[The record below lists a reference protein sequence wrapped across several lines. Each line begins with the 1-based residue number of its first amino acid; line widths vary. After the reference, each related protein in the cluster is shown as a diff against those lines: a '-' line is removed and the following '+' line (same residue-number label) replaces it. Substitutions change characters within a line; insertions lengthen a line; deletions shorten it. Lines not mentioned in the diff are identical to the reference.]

1 MQSRHSVPVV
11 AIAGAF
17 LLALSWLAPAPAAAQ
32 DWEPARLADG
42 QPDIQ
47 GMWNNADANHTPLE
61 LPDELSGRDSFTQE
75 ELRNLA
81 KARYDATIK
90 ANETL
95 REGDPGFY
103 ALYWFDWFWQAP
115 VGGEWPALLTEPR
128 SGKMPAPTE
137 QASDNAAYVR
147 EHLHDTYR
155 NMEGGDRC
163 ISRGVLG
170 MMMPTAY
177 NNGTLILQA
186 PGYVVMHSEMIH
198 NARIVKIGGGPH
210 VAGDIQLWEGDPKGR
225 WEGDTLVVESTNFKH
240 TNNMRAPGGR
250 HLPQTASRRIVE
262 RFTPVGPDTLRYSI
276 TVDDPEVWTTPWTV
290 TFPWRRDNEYLQYE
304 YACHEGNYA
313 VPNSLSGAR
322 AEEREA
328 AAEQQSSR

>member
-1 MQSRHSVPVV
+1 MRIRYFVPAVALAGFAVV
-11 AIAGAF
+11 LLVSGA
-17 LLALSWLAPAPAAAQ
+17 APAAAQ

-61 LPDELSGRDSFTQE
+61 LPDELSGRESFTQE
-75 ELRNLA
+75 ELRELA
-81 KARYDATIK
+81 QARYDATIK

-103 ALYWFDWFWQAP
+103 ALYWFDWFWQQP
-115 VGGEWPALLTEPR
+115 EGGDWPALLTEPR
-128 SGKMPAPTE
+128 TGKMPALTE
-137 QASDNAAYVR
+137 QASDRRAYIR
-147 EHLHDTYR
+147 EHLHDTYA

-177 NNGTLILQA
+177 NNGTLILQT
-186 PGYVVMHSEMIH
+186 PGYVVLHSEMIH
-198 NARIVKIGGGPH
+198 NARIVPIGAGPH
-210 VAGDIQLWEGDPKGR
+210 VDEDIGLWEGDPKGR
-225 WEGDTLVVESTNFKH
+225 WEGNTLVIESTNFKEV
-240 TNNMRAPGGR
+240 NNMRAPGGR
-250 HLPQTASRRIVE
+250 THQSPRRRIVE

-276 TVDDPEVWTTPWTV
+276 TMDDPDVWTEPWTV
-290 TFPWRRDNEYLQYE
+290 TFPWRRDAEYQQYE

-322 AEEREA
+322 AEEQEA
-328 AAEQQSSR
+328 AAGAHGSR

>member
-1 MQSRHSVPVV
+1 MQNRFRI
-11 AIAGAF
+11 AAGLLAGAA
-17 LLALSWLAPAPAAAQ
+17 ALTAWLAPPPASAQ
-32 DWEPARLADG
+32 DWAPARLADG

-61 LPDELSGRDSFTQE
+61 LPDELAGRDSFTAE
-75 ELRNLA
+75 ELRELA
-81 KARYDATIK
+81 QARFDATIE

-103 ALYWFDWFWQAP
+103 ALYWFDWFWQDP
-115 VGGEWPALLTEPR
+115 VGGDWPALLTEPR
-128 SGKMPAPTE
+128 SGKMPALTE
-137 QASDNAAYVR
+137 QAAASAAYIR
-147 EHLHDTYR
+147 EHLHDTYA

-177 NNGTLILQA
+177 NNGTLILQT
-186 PGYVVMHSEMIH
+186 PGYVVLHSEMIH
-198 NARIVKIGGGPH
+198 NARIVPLDAGPH
-210 VAGDIQLWEGDPKGR
+210 VDGNIGLWEGDPRGR
-225 WEGDTLVVESTNFKH
+225 WEGDTLVVESTNFKAVE
-240 TNNMRAPGGR
+240 NLRAPKGR
-250 HLPQTASRRIVE
+250 SPQTPLRRIVE
-262 RFTPVGPDTLRYSI
+262 RFTPLGPDTLRYSI
-276 TVDDPEVWTTPWTV
+276 TVDDPETWTAPWTV
-290 TFPWRRDNEYLQYE
+290 TFPWRRDSGYQQYE

-328 AAEQQSSR
+328 AAARGSK

>member
-1 MQSRHSVPVV
+1 MRIRYRVPSV
-11 AIAGAF
+11 
-17 LLALSWLAPAPAAAQ
+17 LLAAVGVVLLLLGAASAAAQ

-61 LPDELSGRDSFTQE
+61 LPDELSGRESFTQE
-75 ELRNLA
+75 ELRELA
-81 KARYDATIK
+81 QARFDATIK

-103 ALYWFDWFWQAP
+103 ALYWFDWYWQQP
-115 VGGEWPALLTEPR
+115 EGGDWPALLTEPR
-128 SGKMPAPTE
+128 SGKMPALTE
-137 QASDNAAYVR
+137 QASDRAAYIR
-147 EHLHDTYR
+147 EHLHDTYA

-163 ISRGVLG
+163 ISRGVFG

-186 PGYVVMHSEMIH
+186 PGYVVLHSEMIH
-198 NARIVKIGGGPH
+198 NARIVPIDGGPH
-210 VAGDIQLWEGDPKGR
+210 VDENIGLWEGDPKGR
-225 WEGDTLVVESTNFKH
+225 WEGNTLVIESTNFKEVD
-240 TNNMRAPGGR
+240 NMRAPGGR
-250 HLPQTASRRIVE
+250 THQSPRRRIVE
-262 RFTPVGPDTLRYSI
+262 RFTPIGPDTLRYSV
-276 TVDDPEVWTTPWTV
+276 TMDDPDVWTEPWTV
-290 TFPWRRDNEYLQYE
+290 TFPWRRDAEYQQYE

-322 AEEREA
+322 AEEQEA
-328 AAEQQSSR
+328 AAAQRSR

>member
-1 MQSRHSVPVV
+1 MEKRTSVHSVLLTAVGVV
-11 AIAGAF
+11 LLLLGA
-17 LLALSWLAPAPAAAQ
+17 APAAAQ

-75 ELRNLA
+75 ELRELA
-81 KARYDATIK
+81 QARFDATIE

-103 ALYWFDWFWQAP
+103 ALYWFDWFWQQP
-115 VGGEWPALLTEPR
+115 EGGDWPALLTEPR
-128 SGKMPAPTE
+128 SGKMPALTE
-137 QASDNAAYVR
+137 QASDRRAYIR
-147 EHLHDTYR
+147 EHLHDTYA

-163 ISRGVLG
+163 ISRGVFG

-177 NNGTLILQA
+177 NNGTLILQT
-186 PGYVVMHSEMIH
+186 PGYVVLHSEMIH
-198 NARIVKIGGGPH
+198 NARIVPLDGSPH
-210 VAGDIQLWEGDPKGR
+210 VDPEIGLWEGDPKGR
-225 WEGDTLVVESTNFKH
+225 WEGNTLVIESTNFKEVD
-240 TNNMRAPGGR
+240 NMRAPGGR
-250 HLPQTASRRIVE
+250 THQSPRRRIVE
-262 RFTPVGPDTLRYSI
+262 RFTPVGPDTLRYSV
-276 TVDDPEVWTTPWTV
+276 TMDDPDVWTEPWTV
-290 TFPWRRDNEYLQYE
+290 TFPWRRDAEYQQYE

-322 AEEREA
+322 AEEQEA
-328 AAEQQSSR
+328 AAGAQSSR

>member
-1 MQSRHSVPVV
+1 MERRVSVPGFLS
-11 AIAGAF
+11 IGAGLV
-17 LLALSWLAPAPAAAQ
+17 LLALAAAPAGAQ
-32 DWEPARLADG
+32 EWEPARLADG

-61 LPDELSGRDSFTQE
+61 LPDELSGRESFTEQ
-75 ELRNLA
+75 ELRELA
-81 KARYDATIK
+81 QARYDATIK

-103 ALYWFDWFWQAP
+103 ALYWFDWYWQQP
-115 VGGEWPALLTEPR
+115 EGGEWPALLTEPK
-128 SGKMPAPTE
+128 SGKMPALTE
-137 QASDNAAYVR
+137 QASDRAAYIR
-147 EHLHDTYR
+147 EHLHDTYA

-186 PGYVVMHSEMIH
+186 PGYVVLHSEMIH
-198 NARIVKIGGGPH
+198 NARIVPIDAGPH
-210 VAGDIQLWEGDPKGR
+210 VDADIGLWEGDPKGR
-225 WEGDTLVVESTNFKH
+225 WEGDTLVIESTNFKA
-240 TNNMRAPGGR
+240 TDNMRAPKGR
-250 HLPQTASRRIVE
+250 THQSPRRRIVE
-262 RFTPVGPDTLRYSI
+262 RFTPIGPDTLRYAI
-276 TVDDPEVWTTPWTV
+276 TVDDPDVWTAPWTV
-290 TFPWRRDNEYLQYE
+290 TFPWRRDAEYQQYE

-328 AAEQQSSR
+328 AAGRSSSR

>member
-1 MQSRHSVPVV
+1 MERRISVPGFLS
-11 AIAGAF
+11 IGAGLL
-17 LLALSWLAPAPAAAQ
+17 LLALAAAPAGAQ
-32 DWEPARLADG
+32 EWEPARLADG

-61 LPDELSGRDSFTQE
+61 LPDELSGRESFTEQ
-75 ELRNLA
+75 ELRELA
-81 KARYDATIK
+81 QARYDATIK

-103 ALYWFDWFWQAP
+103 ALYWFDWYWQQP
-115 VGGEWPALLTEPR
+115 EGGEWPALLTEPK
-128 SGKMPAPTE
+128 SGKMPALTE
-137 QASDNAAYVR
+137 QASDRAAYIR
-147 EHLHDTYR
+147 EHLHDTYA

-186 PGYVVMHSEMIH
+186 PGYVVLHSEMIH
-198 NARIVKIGGGPH
+198 NARIVPIDAGPH
-210 VAGDIQLWEGDPKGR
+210 VDADIGLWEGDPKGR
-225 WEGDTLVVESTNFKH
+225 WEGDTLVIESTNFKA
-240 TNNMRAPGGR
+240 TDNMRAPKGR
-250 HLPQTASRRIVE
+250 THQSPRRRIVE
-262 RFTPVGPDTLRYSI
+262 RFTPVGPDTLRYAI
-276 TVDDPEVWTTPWTV
+276 TVDDPDVWTAPWTV
-290 TFPWRRDNEYLQYE
+290 TFPWRRDSEYQQYE

-328 AAEQQSSR
+328 AAGRSSSR

>member
-1 MQSRHSVPVV
+1 MRIRDFVPAV
-11 AIAGAF
+11 ALAGFAAV
-17 LLALSWLAPAPAAAQ
+17 LLVLGAAPAAAQ

-61 LPDELSGRDSFTQE
+61 LPDELSGRESFTQE
-75 ELRNLA
+75 ELRELA
-81 KARYDATIK
+81 QARYDATIK

-103 ALYWFDWFWQAP
+103 ALYWFDWFWQQP
-115 VGGEWPALLTEPR
+115 EGGEWPALLTEPR
-128 SGKMPAPTE
+128 SGKMPALTE
-137 QASDNAAYVR
+137 QASDRRAYIR
-147 EHLHDTYR
+147 EHLHDTYA

-163 ISRGVLG
+163 ISRGVFG

-186 PGYVVMHSEMIH
+186 PGYVVLHSEMIH
-198 NARIVKIGGGPH
+198 NARIVPIDAGPH
-210 VAGDIQLWEGDPKGR
+210 VDEDIGLWEGDPKGR
-225 WEGDTLVVESTNFKH
+225 WEGNTLVIESTNFKEVD
-240 TNNMRAPGGR
+240 NMRAPGGR
-250 HLPQTASRRIVE
+250 THQSPRRRIVE

-276 TVDDPEVWTTPWTV
+276 TMDDPDVWTEPWTV
-290 TFPWRRDNEYLQYE
+290 TFPWRRDAEYQQYE

-322 AEEREA
+322 AEEQEA
-328 AAEQQSSR
+328 AAAQQSSR